1 MTVQVFL
8 VLRFL
13 MAGLLFVFLGAV
25 FYMLWQD
32 LRQYGSRA
40 IPQLPSPIIIH
51 YDREGEIYP
60 MRFTD
65 PEVLVGRDI
74 ACNCTLDNT
83 TVSAQHARLYFR
95 QGQWW
100 IDDLHSTNGTFLN
113 QEPVKLPTV
122 LTSGDQVRCGQVTL
136 AITLE

>member
-1 MTVQVFL
+1 
-8 VLRFL
+8 
-13 MAGLLFVFLGAV
+13 
-25 FYMLWQD
+25 MLWQD
-32 LRQYGSRA
+32 LRQFGSRA
-40 IPQLPSPIIIH
+40 IPQLPTPIIIH

-113 QEPVKLPTV
+113 QEPVRLPTV

-136 AITLE
+136 SITLE